1 MLRFLATLCLTLP
14 ILSAHAATYHYTGGP
29 ATFVS
34 NSITCAAPH
43 DCAQYTLGQQ
53 VVTGQFTTAA
63 PLAPNLTDANILPDL
78 ADYSFNGSRFVIDS
92 GSPASRV
99 NTFRVSTDA
108 AGAIT
113 SVTINLHR
121 WTYSAAS
128 SPPAGPHVD
137 GDRRNEIYLFPSG
150 ASFAAINLFCLGAA
164 IGTSADGTGDTCLAS
179 GGDSFASSGI
189 ADAGG
194 VWRVA
199 APVAANASAVPALS
213 EWALALLALA
223 CAALGMRLRRRE

>member
-1 MLRFLATLCLTLP
+1 MLRLLAALCLALP
-14 ILSAHAATYHYTGGP
+14 ILSAHAATYHYAGSP
-29 ATFVS
+29 ATYVS
-34 NSITCAAPH
+34 NSITCAVPH

-63 PLAPNLTDANILPDL
+63 PLAPNLADADIIPDL
-78 ADYSFNGSRFVIDS
+78 AGYSFNGSRFVIDS
-92 GSPASRV
+92 SSPASRV

-108 AGAIT
+108 SGAIT

-164 IGTSADGTGDTCLAS
+164 IGTSVDGTGDTCLAS
-179 GGDSFASSGI
+179 GADSFASSGI
-189 ADAGG
+189 AEAGG

-199 APVAANASAVPALS
+199 APAAASAVPALS

-223 CAALGMRLRRRE
+223 CAALGMRQWRRE